1 MTSPAVGFP
10 PVQSSKSRLLITL
23 VVDTSSSMARD
34 DAIGQLNEA
43 LRSWRESVHADN
55 HLRHISE
62 IAVVTFGAGGVR
74 VVDPTGHER
83 GGEPFAPITRFQPPT
98 LRAGGFSPM
107 VAGIKQGLQVMD
119 QRRQALAREGI
130 QMAYTPL
137 VFLLTDGAP
146 SDERGKPCEL
156 WRNLAPE
163 LRRQEQEQGLMF
175 FAFGVRGADAKVL
188 QALAPDKNYQADG
201 TDFASVLGAV
211 RQSIDRVVR
220 STEGVRTEEMTARL
234 KKRKSAM
241 DWITDHARGDA

>member
-1 MTSPAVGFP
+1 MTTPAVGFP
-10 PVQSSKSRLLITL
+10 PVQSSKSRLLVTL

-34 DAIGQLNEA
+34 DAIGQLNTA
-43 LRSWRESVHADN
+43 LRTWREDLHADN
-55 HLRHISE
+55 HLRHITE

-83 GGEPFAPITRFQPPT
+83 AGEPYAPITRFQPPT
-98 LRAGGFSPM
+98 LRAGGYSPM
-107 VAGIKQGLQVMD
+107 VKGIKDGLRIMD
-119 QRRQALAREGI
+119 ERRQALAREGV

-146 SDERGKPCEL
+146 SDDQGKPCDL
-156 WRNLAPE
+156 WRSLAPE
-163 LRRQEQEQGLMF
+163 LRRQEAEQGLMF

-188 QALAPDKNYQADG
+188 EALAPDKHYQAEG

-220 STEGVRTEEMTARL
+220 STEGVRTDEMASRL
-234 KKRKSAM
+234 KKRRSAM
-241 DWITDHARGDA
+241 DWITDHARGEA